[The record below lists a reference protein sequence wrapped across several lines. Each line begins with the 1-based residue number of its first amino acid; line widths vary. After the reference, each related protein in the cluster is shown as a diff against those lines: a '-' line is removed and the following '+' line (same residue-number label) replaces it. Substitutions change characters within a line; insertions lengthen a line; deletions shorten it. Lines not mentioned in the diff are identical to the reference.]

1 MTTETLQTTSGSTLK
16 TWLIAFACF
25 ILLATA
31 GLFAWSHT
39 QNEAS
44 TDDAQIDGHVHPLN
58 ARVGGTITWVNP
70 DIDDTT
76 FVQAGTVLARLDTN
90 DYTPSI
96 DRLKGDVQSEQAQ
109 LQSAR
114 LAVPITQ
121 ATANSKLVFARA
133 SVSEAMAELA
143 SAQAG
148 EASARAQI
156 DEAAASHTRA
166 EKDRSRYEQ
175 LVNAHEISRSEYDQ
189 RMTDSKISEAQ
200 QTVAKQG
207 LLAAEQR
214 IAAAHEHIV
223 ERQSEVQ
230 AAAAAPELVATSRSN
245 VERVSGDLNKSQ
257 ATLHDAEL
265 NLSYT
270 NIVAPVSGVVG
281 RKQIEAGQRVAA
293 GQLLLNIVPT
303 DDLWVIA
310 NFKETQLRHMTV
322 GSEANVHVDTYG
334 VTLSGTVESIGGAT
348 GSKYALLAPENATG
362 NYVKVVQ
369 RIPVRIRISI
379 PTDKKYLLLPGMSV
393 ETTIKLERSQQMIE
407 RIQ

>member
-1 MTTETLQTTSGSTLK
+1 MATETLQTTSASTLK
-16 TWLIAFACF
+16 TWLIALACL
-25 ILLATA
+25 IVLATA
-31 GLFAWSHT
+31 ALFAWSHT
-39 QNEAS
+39 ESEAS

-70 DIDDTT
+70 DIDDTKY
-76 FVQAGTVLARLDTN
+76 VQSGTVLARLDTN

-109 LQSAR
+109 LQSAQ
-114 LAVPITQ
+114 LAIPITQ
-121 ATANSKLVFARA
+121 VTVNSKLISARA
-133 SVSEAMAELA
+133 AVMDATAELT

-156 DEAAASHTRA
+156 DQAAASHTRA
-166 EKDRSRYEQ
+166 EGDRTRYEQ

-200 QTVAKQG
+200 QTVAQQN

-214 IAAAHEHIV
+214 VAAARQHIA
-223 ERQSEVQ
+223 ERQSDVQ

-245 VERVSGDLNKSQ
+245 VERVLGDLKKAQ
-257 ATLHDAEL
+257 ASLHDAEL
-265 NLSYT
+265 NLGYT
-270 NIVAPVSGVVG
+270 NIIAPVSGVVG

-293 GQLLLNIVPT
+293 GQLLLNIVST
-303 DDLWVIA
+303 DDLWVMA
-310 NFKETQLRHMTV
+310 NFKETQLRHMTI
-322 GSEANVHVDTYG
+322 GSNASVRVDAYG
-334 VTLSGTVESIGGAT
+334 MTLSGKVESIGGAT

-369 RIPVRIRISI
+369 RIPVRLGISI
-379 PTDKKYLLLPGMSV
+379 PMDRNHPLLPGMSV
-393 ETTIKLERSQQMIE
+393 EATVKLAN
-407 RIQ
+407 

>member
-1 MTTETLQTTSGSTLK
+1 MATETLQTTPGSALK
-16 TWLIAFACF
+16 TWLIALACL
-25 ILLATA
+25 IVLAVA
-31 GLFAWSHT
+31 GLLAWSHT
-39 QNEAS
+39 ERQAS

-70 DIDDTT
+70 DVDDTK

-90 DYTPSI
+90 DYTPSV

-109 LQSAR
+109 LQSAQF
-114 LAVPITQ
+114 AVPITQ
-121 ATANSKLVFARA
+121 ATAGSKLASARA
-133 SVSEAMAELA
+133 SVSEAVAELA

-156 DEAAASHTRA
+156 DQAAASHTRA
-166 EKDRSRYEQ
+166 EGDRSRYEQ

-189 RMTDSKISEAQ
+189 RMTDSKVSEAQ
-200 QTVAKQG
+200 QTVAQQS

-214 IAAAHEHIV
+214 VAASHEHIA
-223 ERQSEVQ
+223 ERQSDVQ

-245 VERVSGDLNKSQ
+245 VERVSGDLKKSQ
-257 ATLHDAEL
+257 ASLHDAEL

-322 GSEANVHVDTYG
+322 GSKANVHVDAYG
-334 VTLSGTVESIGGAT
+334 MTLSGKVESIGGAT

-369 RIPVRIRISI
+369 RIPVRIRISV
-379 PTDKKYLLLPGMSV
+379 PVDREHPLLPGMSV
-393 ETTIKLERSQQMIE
+393 EAAVQLAN
-407 RIQ
+407 

>member
-1 MTTETLQTTSGSTLK
+1 MASDSLQTAFGWRFK
-16 TWLIAFACF
+16 TWGIALVSSV
-25 ILLATA
+25 LLALTA
-31 GLFAWSHT
+31 FFAWSHT
-39 QNEAS
+39 EKEAS

-70 DIDDTT
+70 DVDDTK

-109 LQSAR
+109 LQSAQ

-121 ATANSKLVFARA
+121 ATSSSKLVSARA
-133 SVSEAMAELA
+133 AVTEATAELA

-156 DEAAASHTRA
+156 DQAAASHTRA
-166 EKDRSRYEQ
+166 EGDRSRYEQ

-189 RMTDSKISEAQ
+189 RMTESKVSEAQ
-200 QTVAKQG
+200 QTVAQQN
-207 LLAAEQR
+207 LLAAQERVTAARQH
-214 IAAAHEHIV
+214 IA
-223 ERQSEVQ
+223 ERQSDVQ
-230 AAAAAPELVATSRSN
+230 AAASAPELIATSRSN
-245 VERVSGDLNKSQ
+245 VERVSGELKKSQ

-270 NIVAPVSGVVG
+270 NIIAPVSGVVG
-281 RKQIEAGQRVAA
+281 RKQIEAGQRVAP

-303 DDLWVIA
+303 NDLWVIA
-310 NFKETQLRHMTV
+310 NFKETQLRHMTI
-322 GSEANVHVDTYG
+322 GSSASVHVDAYG
-334 VTLSGTVESIGGAT
+334 TTLPGKVESIGGAT

-362 NYVKVVQ
+362 NYVKVIQ
-369 RIPVRIRISI
+369 RIPVRIHISM
-379 PTDKKYLLLPGMSV
+379 PDDQQHPLLPGMSV
-393 ETTIKLERSQQMIE
+393 ETSVQLTR
-407 RIQ
+407 

>member
-1 MTTETLQTTSGSTLK
+1 MATDTLQTTSGSALK
-16 TWLIAFACF
+16 TWLIALAC
-25 ILLATA
+25 LMVLAAA
-31 GLFAWSHT
+31 GFFAWSHT
-39 QNEAS
+39 ERQAS

-70 DIDDTT
+70 DVDDTK

-90 DYTPSI
+90 DYTPSV

-109 LQSAR
+109 LQSAQ

-121 ATANSKLVFARA
+121 ATAGSKLASARA

-156 DEAAASHTRA
+156 DQAAASHTRA
-166 EKDRSRYEQ
+166 EGDRTRYEQ

-189 RMTDSKISEAQ
+189 RMTDSKVSEAQ
-200 QTVAKQG
+200 QTVAQQS

-214 IAAAHEHIV
+214 VAAARQHIA
-223 ERQSEVQ
+223 ERQSDVQ

-245 VERVSGDLNKSQ
+245 VERVSGDLKKSQ
-257 ATLHDAEL
+257 ASLHDAEL
-265 NLSYT
+265 NLGYT

-322 GSEANVHVDTYG
+322 GSEAKVHVDAYG
-334 VTLSGTVESIGGAT
+334 MTLSGRVESIGGAT

-369 RIPVRIRISI
+369 RIPVRIRISV
-379 PTDKKYLLLPGMSV
+379 PVDREHTLLPGMSV
-393 ETTIKLERSQQMIE
+393 ETTVQLAN
-407 RIQ
+407 